1 MNSRIDLKSRPVNYN
16 EPLYYEAFG
25 FLQNEASLLDNKKW
39 REWLTILSE
48 NLHYRMPVRTVPQSR
63 EPASEFSNEMYHF
76 YDNYKTIAMRV
87 ERMYTEL
94 AWAEDPSS
102 RTRRFITNVR
112 VSELEDNK
120 LEAKSYILLMRSQHD
135 IAKYQMLSAERIDIL
150 VQTDSG
156 LKMEKRDIYVDQ
168 TTLGVENLAVFL

>member
-1 MNSRIDLKSRPVNYN
+1 MNSHIDLKSRPVNYN

-25 FLQNEASLLDNKKW
+25 FLQNEASLLDNKQWK
-39 REWLTILSE
+39 EWLKILDEKLS
-48 NLHYRMPVRTVPQSR
+48 YKMPVRTVPQSR
-63 EPASEFSNEMYHF
+63 EPQAEFSNEMYHF
-76 YDNYKTIAMRV
+76 YDNYKTISMRV

-120 LEAKSYILLMRSQHD
+120 LEVKSYILLMRSQHD
-135 IAKYQMLSAERIDIL
+135 IAKYQMLSAERKDIL

-156 LKMEKRDIYVDQ
+156 LKLESRVIYADQ

>member
-1 MNSRIDLKSRPVNYN
+1 MNSKVDLKVRPVHYN

-25 FLQNEASLLDNKKW
+25 FLQNEASLLDNKLW
-39 REWLTILSE
+39 RDWLNILSDK
-48 NLHYRMPVRTVPQSR
+48 LSYRMPVRTVPQSR
-63 EPASEFSNEMYHF
+63 EPQAEFSNEMYHF
-76 YDNYKTIAMRV
+76 YDNFKTISMRV
-87 ERMYTEL
+87 ERMFTDL

-112 VSELEDNK
+112 VSELEDHK
-120 LEAKSYILLMRSQHD
+120 LEVKSYILLMRSQHD

-150 VQTDSG
+150 VQKEDG
-156 LKMEKRDIYVDQ
+156 LKLEKRDIYADQ

>member
-1 MNSRIDLKSRPVNYN
+1 MNSKIDLNKRPVNYN

-25 FLQNEASLLDNKKW
+25 FLQNEASLLDNKQW
-39 REWLTILSE
+39 RDWLNILSE
-48 NLHYRMPVRTVPQSR
+48 NLSYKMPVRTVPQSR
-63 EPASEFSNEMYHF
+63 EPNSEFSNEMYHF
-76 YDNYKTIAMRV
+76 YDNYKTITMRV

-120 LEAKSYILLMRSQHD
+120 LEVKSYILLMRSQHD

-150 VQTDSG
+150 EQTVSG
-156 LKMEKRDIYVDQ
+156 LKLEQRNIYADQ